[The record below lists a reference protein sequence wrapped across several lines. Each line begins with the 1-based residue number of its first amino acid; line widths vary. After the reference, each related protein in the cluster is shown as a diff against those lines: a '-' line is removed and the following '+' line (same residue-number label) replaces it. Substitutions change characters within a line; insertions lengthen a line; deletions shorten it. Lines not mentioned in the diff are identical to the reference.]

1 MLSVL
6 IPIYNYNAFPL
17 VKEVHKQCLDCTI
30 TFEIIC
36 FDDGSGSYMEENQQ
50 ILELSFCHIERLPN
64 NVGRRKIRSKLAR
77 AATFDWLLFLDAD
90 VFPVKSDFMEQ
101 YVNAIGDDTDVIY
114 GGLAYTTEEPP
125 VDYVLR
131 WQYGRQREAIGIE
144 KRQKRWYE
152 TVLFS
157 NILLKKNVF
166 SAIEGSEYP
175 LGYGYEDLVFGTAL
189 RNMKARV
196 EHVQNEV
203 YHLHTDTSE
212 AFIEKT
218 ERSLH
223 SLKFLVEHAI
233 VAKDATRLLQTYYYL
248 KNIKMER
255 LIRWCFRKLKGRF
268 RQNLLSGT
276 PSLFI
281 FDIYKLG
288 YFCTIDLKE

>member
-6 IPIYNYNAFPL
+6 IPTYNYNAFPL
-17 VKEVHKQCLDCTI
+17 VKEVHKQCLDCAI

-36 FDDGSGSYMEENQQ
+36 FDDGSDSYMEENQQ
-50 ILELSFCHIERLPN
+50 ILELSFCHIEHLPN
-64 NVGRRKIRSKLAR
+64 NVGRSKIRRKLAQ

-90 VFPVKSDFMEQ
+90 VFPVKSDFIAH
-101 YVNAIGDDTDVIY
+101 YINATDDDTDVIY
-114 GGLAYTTEEPP
+114 GGLAYTAEEPP

-131 WQYGRQREAIGIE
+131 WQYGRHREAIGIE

-166 SAIEGSEYP
+166 SAIGCPEHP

-196 EHVQNEV
+196 THIQNEV

-212 AFIEKT
+212 AFIAKT

-223 SLKFLVEHAI
+223 SLKFLVQHAM
-233 VAKDATRLLQTYYYL
+233 VAKNATRLLQTYYYL
-248 KNIKMER
+248 KRIKMER
-255 LIRWCFRKLKGRF
+255 IVRWCFRKLKR
-268 RQNLLSGT
+268 RLRKN
-276 PSLFI
+276 
-281 FDIYKLG
+281 
-288 YFCTIDLKE
+288 